1 MIKKNL
7 IAMCIFV
14 PLFLPVFASDITK
27 TLKASIEKNSSDF
40 THFFIYEEFLKTKK
54 DKGHSFEIFGYNSNS
69 NIMCSLL
76 VVNLFTRSD
85 LEPII
90 FDNSQNNICFGLRQY
105 DPVNKSYYAID
116 YDRENGYFKR
126 VMDLTFKNNFNEI
139 YITQHSVGQPH
150 ILQQWHGARTTFENL
165 EKTTLDKFKK

>member
-1 MIKKNL
+1 MKKVL
-7 IAMCIFV
+7 II
-14 PLFLPVFASDITK
+14 LFLCALSLPVLANDVTK
-27 TLKASIEKNSSDF
+27 TLKAGIEKNSSYF
-40 THFFIYEEFLKTKK
+40 TDFFIYEEFLKTKK

-69 NIMCSLL
+69 NIMCSIL

-150 ILQQWHGARTTFENL
+150 ILQQWHGTRTTFENL
-165 EKTTLDKFKK
+165 EKTTLSKFK